1 MFRSDVDAF
10 LPADVGISETNASK
24 ILFNFGMDSMDK
36 LAKSAVKSS
45 MESLA
50 MASVVKSPA
59 EVDKVEVEEL
69 EVTLVAEACAKSAF
83 FISMEDVVKV
93 AISSVLY
100 CLPDVKKSLVEMD
113 AMVGKLESCSF
124 VFKIYYVV
132 EFFVRYWFKWVAF
145 GCNSVDYA
153 W

>member
-36 LAKSAVKSS
+36 FAKSAVKSS

-50 MASVVKSPA
+50 MASVVKSP
-59 EVDKVEVEEL
+59 EEVEVEDM

-83 FISMEDVVKV
+83 FISMEDVVRV

-113 AMVGKLESCSF
+113 AMVGNWRVVVLFLK
-124 VFKIYYVV
+124 YYVV

>member
-36 LAKSAVKSS
+36 FAKSAVKSS
-45 MESLA
+45 IESLA

-113 AMVGKLESCSF
+113 AMVGKSVGCCSIF
-124 VFKIYYVV
+124 FLKYNYVV
-132 EFFVRYWFKWVAF
+132 DR
-145 GCNSVDYA
+145 
-153 W
+153 

>member
-10 LPADVGISETNASK
+10 LPADVGISETKASK

-45 MESLA
+45 IESLA
-50 MASVVKSPA
+50 MASVVKSP
-59 EVDKVEVEEL
+59 EEVEVEEL

>member
-1 MFRSDVDAF
+1 MLRSDVDAF

-36 LAKSAVKSS
+36 FAKSAVKSS

-50 MASVVKSPA
+50 MASVVKSP
-59 EVDKVEVEEL
+59 EEVEVEDM

-83 FISMEDVVKV
+83 FISMEDVVRV

-113 AMVGKLESCSF
+113 AMVGNWRVVVLFLK
-124 VFKIYYVV
+124 YYVV

>member
-1 MFRSDVDAF
+1 MLRSDVDAF

-45 MESLA
+45 IESLA

-113 AMVGKLESCSF
+113 AMVGNWR
-124 VFKIYYVV
+124 VV
-132 EFFVRYWFKWVAF
+132 VLFLKYTTLWNFLL
-145 GCNSVDYA
+145 GIGSNG
-153 W
+153 